1 MNPPERGPLSPM
13 LSKSRFLAGLQCH
26 LRLWYQCYNPELAS
40 KVSPAQQAIFQ
51 AGQDVGRLATDLYP
65 KGIRIMEDHLHHEE
79 AIQST
84 LAAMEDKK
92 VQAIFEAAFLFDGVR
107 VRVDIL
113 ERLEDEKWNLIEVKS
128 AASVKQIYL
137 SDVGIQYHVLRGSGL
152 DIGMAGILHLNSLYV
167 YDGCQLELGSLFT
180 FSDLTEQ
187 VMSLQKDIPSLL
199 DGLKAVLKAETPPE
213 IIPSRLCKSPY
224 DCEFWAY
231 CTLEKPSFWVLDLT
245 GIRQDRLNHLIAS
258 NIEDVRDIPDDFPL
272 TKLQERIKTCVT
284 HQEEYVSPELEAEL
298 KDVQYPIHFLDF
310 ETFSP
315 AIPRYAGTRPY
326 QTMPFQ
332 WSDHILSED
341 GTIEHGEY
349 LCNEDKDPRE
359 DFAMALLHTLGDE
372 GTIFVYSNYE
382 RVVITDLAQHLPQ
395 YDEQLLGLL
404 ERFKDLMVLIKRY
417 YYHPEFHGS
426 FSLKAVL
433 PALLPDMGYTGLSI
447 QEGNL
452 ASYEYS
458 RLLDPATPPEE
469 SLRIREDLLAYC
481 RHDTLAMLKIRDELL
496 KRI

>member
-1 MNPPERGPLSPM
+1 M

-26 LRLWYQCYNPELAS
+26 LRLWYQCYDPELAS
-40 KVSPAQQAIFQ
+40 KVSPAQQALFQ
-51 AGQDVGRLATDLYP
+51 AGQDVGRLATRLYP
-65 KGIRIMEDHLHHEE
+65 EGVLIEEDHLHHEE

-84 LAAMEDKK
+84 LGAMEDKK
-92 VQAIFEAAFLFDGVR
+92 IQAIFEGAFLFDGVR

-128 AASVKQIYL
+128 AASVKEVYL

-152 DIGMAGILHLNSLYV
+152 DIGRAGILHLNTQYV
-167 YDGCQLELGSLFT
+167 YDGRQLELGSLFT
-180 FSDLTEQ
+180 VSDLTEQ
-187 VMSLQKDIPSLL
+187 VISLQKGIPSLL
-199 DGLKAVLKAETPPE
+199 DGLKAMLKAETPPE

-224 DCEFWAY
+224 DCEFWAH
-231 CTLEKPSFWVLDLT
+231 CTLEKPSFWVLDLS
-245 GIRQDRLNHLIAS
+245 GIRQDRLNHLMAS
-258 NIEDVRDIPDDFPL
+258 SIEDVRDIPDDFPL

-298 KDVQYPIHFLDF
+298 KDVRYPIHFLDF

-332 WSDHILSED
+332 WSDHVLSED

-359 DFAMALLHTLGDE
+359 DFAPTLLQTLRHG

-382 RVVITDLAQHLPQ
+382 KGMITNLAQHLPQ
-395 YDEQLLGLL
+395 YNERLLGLL
-404 ERFKDLMVLIKRY
+404 DRFKDLMALIKKY

-433 PALLPDMGYTGLSI
+433 PALLPDMVYSGLSI
-447 QEGNL
+447 QEGSQ
-452 ASYEYS
+452 ASYEYL
-458 RLLDPATPPEE
+458 RLLDPATPSGEK
-469 SLRIREDLLAYC
+469 RMIREDLLAYC
-481 RHDTLAMLKIRDELL
+481 RHDTLAMLKIREELL
-496 KRI
+496 KRL